1 MMTKAKWLLP
11 LGVAVAVIGFQY
23 LDFFLADLT
32 RKAAVTTFAVSWAIV
47 WNIVWQL
54 AVGIAL
60 ARPNWFKR
68 GLTAPKLQISFPH
81 LIVTLLLLCFAVYWL
96 LWGYGS
102 WLVWTTRFGA
112 GIIWLFV
119 GYFLARTL
127 RKEERNQES

>member
-1 MMTKAKWLLP
+1 MAKFKWLLP

-32 RKAAVTTFAVSWAIV
+32 SKATVTTFAVSWDIL
-47 WNIVWQL
+47 WNILWQFI
-54 AVGIAL
+54 VGIAL

-68 GLTAPKLQISFPH
+68 RLDMPKLQISLPH
-81 LIVTLLLLCFAVYWL
+81 LIITLLLVCFAMYWL

-119 GYFLARTL
+119 GYFLAL
-127 RKEERNQES
+127 SIRKESQS

>member
-1 MMTKAKWLLP
+1 MTKAKWLLP

-23 LDFFLADLT
+23 LDF
-32 RKAAVTTFAVSWAIV
+32 SWAIV